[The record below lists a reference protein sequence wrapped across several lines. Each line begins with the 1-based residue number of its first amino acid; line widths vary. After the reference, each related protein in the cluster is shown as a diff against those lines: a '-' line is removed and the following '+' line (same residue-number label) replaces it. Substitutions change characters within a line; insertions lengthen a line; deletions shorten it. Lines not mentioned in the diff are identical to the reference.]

1 MNSESRI
8 HVVLNIVRYVN
19 VAIGILLVL
28 IIPTLILSSNW
39 IETIRLSITAATNFS
54 IYVGITRK
62 RGWVV
67 PLIVWVSLAQ
77 VIMSI
82 VGDRGDIAVIIGKA
96 LFGMIGLVQLFVCT
110 RRSVRS
116 YLNYSGTTLF

>member
-1 MNSESRI
+1 MNSEARI

-54 IYVGITRK
+54 IYTGITRK